1 MLILVALGLDAA
13 LKRRPAWALANAAV
27 FAFVLADP
35 MTTLWLNTLYTEFG
49 ALLGAYA
56 SIGLLPALVVAG
68 SAVGSP
74 PRWALFGFACSL
86 AVLGLSRQQHLL
98 LPAVL
103 ALPVL
108 ISLWRPARG
117 DRARTGPVGACD
129 RARAGD
135 DRPAGD
141 DHRRQ

>member
-1 MLILVALGLDAA
+1 MALGLDAA

-56 SIGLLPALVVAG
+56 SIGLLPALVVRDPQ
-68 SAVGSP
+68 SAP

-86 AVLGLSRQQHLL
+86 AVLGMSRQQHLL

-108 ISLWRPARG
+108 DFAVADGAR
-117 DRARTGPVGACD
+117 DRARIGLVGACD